1 LLAPIAPHIAE
12 EMWQQL
18 GHETLLASCPWLV
31 ADDQWLAIDLISMPI
46 QVNGKLR
53 ATLEI
58 EPDSDSKVVEAKA
71 LAMDSVKK
79 YLAGQTPKKVI
90 VVPNR
95 IINVVI

>member
-1 LLAPIAPHIAE
+1 
-12 EMWQQL
+12 MWQQL
-18 GHETLLASCPWLV
+18 GHETLLANRPWLV
-31 ADDQWLAIDLISMPI
+31 ADEKWLAIDLISMPI

-58 EPDSDSKVVEAKA
+58 EPDSDKEIVEAKA
-71 LAMDSVKK
+71 LAMDAVQK